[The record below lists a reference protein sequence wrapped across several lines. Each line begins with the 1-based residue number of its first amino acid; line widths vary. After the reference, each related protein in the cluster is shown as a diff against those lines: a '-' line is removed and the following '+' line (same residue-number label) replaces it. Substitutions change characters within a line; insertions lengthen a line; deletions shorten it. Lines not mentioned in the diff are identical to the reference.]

1 MWDSDVCHHASY
13 IYFLC
18 ACLILEREGSLSI
31 CTSSVLWSWLV
42 FVNLFA
48 FFSCK
53 LKAKY
58 YCCLNLY
65 ILCISHFVIT
75 FLLSHWLY
83 GNLSSVSLWPYIFF
97 FFLCINIVLL
107 NFRRRVLLLW
117 RMWHKIV
124 HPNFLRTFFFFFFF
138 QWLWNMN
145 IWAFI
150 SFCLSVSFKGFKK

>member
-1 MWDSDVCHHASY
+1 MALFFTHNVLLANGHLKNQTNFIWIAFHFAFFHPCSLDIATSCVYPPVWFMWDSDVCHHASY

-31 CTSSVLWSWLV
+31 CTSSVLCSWLV
-42 FVNLFA
+42 FVNLFT

-83 GNLSSVSLWPYIFF
+83 GNLSSVSLWPYYFYFF
-97 FFLCINIVLL
+97 S
-107 NFRRRVLLLW
+107 
-117 RMWHKIV
+117 MHKHCLV
-124 HPNFLRTFFFFFFF
+124 EF
-138 QWLWNMN
+138 QT
-145 IWAFI
+145 
-150 SFCLSVSFKGFKK
+150 